1 VRALAT
7 LALLL
12 LVPASLAAQAD
23 TALTRWLR
31 FRGQPPL
38 TLVEPGIY
46 RSPWAGGPRQT
57 PEQVG
62 EAWAASVAR
71 ASDSARTARV
81 TAHRLRRLYGRA
93 ALATAD
99 TAENRRG
106 ILGLSSS
113 YADLDIDGQSRLEIR
128 TEKVK
133 NHRCTSSQ
141 FLDLSSGC
149 RGGWKAP
156 RLDTYVTMRAGGLIG
171 RRLHVDVDYDTE
183 RDFSARNNILIYY
196 EGLEDEIVRRV
207 ELGTVTFRPPPSRFL
222 TATIP
227 ANNFGVNA
235 TFQVGALELQTMAA
249 TQKGSQIAERT
260 YQIGQTTTQP
270 QDREAR
276 DLDYESKRFFWV
288 VDPAALTG
296 YPAIDILALGES
308 ARPAFAPTS
317 TSNLRLYRYR
327 PSTRGGSNANLGGI
341 TAIGIGADSTQRVTA
356 QWELLAPNVD
366 YYADPSALWVALTR
380 RLDENEYLA
389 VSYQTAGG
397 PVGTFPAADTPVA
410 PGQPPRDTLR
420 LIVEPRVGAQRVTFR
435 HEMRQIYQV
444 AGGDLN
450 MSSLEVAI
458 MLNRSERPLGGS
470 AGTYLAAL
478 GLATADDPAV
488 FNSSER
494 LFPRLRDPGASLA
507 LPEHYIVFP
516 VLQPFA
522 DPAAL
527 TPSERNDSLYRT
539 PDYLLFTEGAPAKFV
554 FRLKYATTSAGEV
567 SSLDLGALQIRE
579 GSEHLTF
586 NGRRLERGTDYTIN
600 YDLGKVTFSDPRLL
614 FGEGGG
620 QVQARFEE
628 RGIFAVAPTKI
639 FGMTARYQLGAVGGI
654 NLVGVYQVEES
665 AFNRPQLGFESS
677 AHLMGGVSTDLR
689 FRPDAVTRFLNR
701 LTSTPTTAPSRLDI
715 NAELALSR
723 PDPNRSGQAYLE
735 SFEGDPG
742 VAVSTRESSWQLGSV
757 PRFADG
763 VDQVVGAV
771 FDSADAV
778 QLTWQNLIAT
788 ASGTP
793 ELRASD
799 IDPQLRVA
807 GQGDQLE
814 TVLYMTLHPDTSGG
828 QTRRNGTLRW
838 VMPTRLN
845 RPRWRSM
852 ATSLSATGTDLSRNE
867 FLEFWVFRGDQS
879 ADSAAVQVVFDLG
892 EVSED
897 ALALAPVSA
906 TISGADSLYAG
917 RQYTG
922 VHILNSEV
930 DPFTGIFN
938 AVTDDNGI
946 LGDRPDSLVVNGTTL
961 IEPSLCTRQLSAAVL
976 VFPWGDLDSRCS
988 RGNGLADSEDLDG
1001 DNRLDA
1007 AGPTDNTLRWVV
1019 DLRDTTRYF
1028 VRRGVQTPDGRGGW
1042 SLYRLP
1048 LRTPDFELGTPNI
1061 RLVKHLRM
1069 TMVGEADQGTADVR
1083 ADFAMARV
1091 RFLGSPWVRRA
1102 DRPIAGLA
1110 GATAKPTGALVVST
1124 VSTENQ
1130 ELGYVSPPGVE
1141 GGLDS
1146 RGGGRDEFGTV
1157 INERSLRILA
1167 EQIAVGERAEGY
1179 LRFTSGSR
1187 NLLRYRE
1194 LRVWAR
1200 GRGPGWD
1207 NGDFQAYVRVG
1218 SDARNFYQFSQPA
1231 KSTTWEPEMRI
1242 DLERWRALR
1251 TTVEERRLQG
1261 LPADSVARV
1270 ACGGDTVSVAYVVC
1284 DGPYLVY
1291 IEDPGV
1297 TPPNLARVQE
1307 LAAGVFRVASVDPT
1321 QDAELWVDDIRLV
1334 EPISNVGVAMA
1345 MDARLLASNVADLS
1359 VGYTRRDGR
1368 FQQIGGEPTYQTSST
1383 FQAATTLQA
1392 DRFLP
1397 PGLGIALPVSVNY
1410 VRTAVVAE
1418 LLSGTD
1424 IQRADLDRVRE
1435 PGSYSLGWNLGVRRV
1450 QRGKS
1455 WLVRGLIDPFNLSA
1469 SFTRSQSTTELAD
1482 SRARSHAINA
1492 NYNLSP
1498 GGRHIGLGLAGLV
1511 DKLPAFLR
1519 NTEAGS
1525 GLRRPTFNLV
1535 PSSVRFSSGIS
1546 RSQSDLLSYQ
1556 VPVER
1561 AADSAIRP
1569 VLSLS
1574 HTWRNSAGLSW
1585 QPLGM
1590 LSLGA
1595 DLGSTRDLRQ
1605 YPDSTALGRVASAA
1619 RKSLFGLDVGV
1630 ERDRQLT
1637 TTVGLTPRV
1646 TRWLRPRFITT
1657 SSFVLSRTLTSRNP
1671 IREDGDTAGAF
1682 ILPQTLNN
1690 SRTNETGAALE
1701 LGLLLSRLAG
1711 DSTGLGR
1718 ALRRIRP
1725 FDVSDRLTRN
1735 ATFDLAAFD
1744 PSLGFQLALGGL
1756 DRFLTHEGTRA
1767 IGAAEVKSTSFTSGM
1782 DLPFGLAVT
1791 LGYARTRTSRF
1802 QLSGGSFFITEALQR
1817 EWPKGSARLIRPF
1830 RKGPVSLVS
1839 MGATFRSAE
1848 GVTTTPTAVGA
1859 TAVTA
1864 TRSRNLTPDATITF
1878 RNGMALAGSYLNFR
1892 QDNEG
1897 NGRSTEVSQND
1908 LNVSLSHSFP
1918 LPRSLSKVQRLVR
1931 GQVSTTLSENT
1942 VCLNQAGIAG
1952 GCLVVAD
1959 TRRREYRASFD
1970 TDLLRTMTGGLQFS
1984 YSVNEARH
1992 LDRKV
1997 SQLILT
2003 LAFQLSLFAGD
2014 YR

>member
-1 VRALAT
+1 MRALAT

-31 FRGQPPL
+31 FRSQAPL

-46 RSPWAGGPRQT
+46 RSPWAGGPRPT
-57 PEQVG
+57 PSEVG
-62 EAWAASVAR
+62 RAWAMSVAR
-71 ASDSARTARV
+71 ATDSARTARV
-81 TAHRLRRLYGRA
+81 TAYRLRQIYGRA
-93 ALATAD
+93 APPSPETD
-99 TAENRRG
+99 ESGRG
-106 ILGLSSS
+106 VLGLSSR
-113 YADLDIDGQSRLEIR
+113 YADLNIDGQSRLEIR
-128 TEKVK
+128 TEKLK
-133 NHRCTSSQ
+133 NHRCNAAQ

-149 RGGWKAP
+149 RSGWKAP
-156 RLDTYVTMRAGGLIG
+156 RLDTYVTLRAGGLIG

-196 EGLEDEIVRRV
+196 EGLDDEIVRRV

-235 TFQVGALELQTMAA
+235 TFQIGALELQALAA

-260 YQIGQTTTQP
+260 YNVGQTTTQP
-270 QDREAR
+270 QDRDAR
-276 DLDYESKRFFWV
+276 DLDYESKRFFWI
-288 VDPAALTG
+288 VDPTALPG

-308 ARPAFAPTS
+308 ARPAFAPIS
-317 TSNLRLYRYR
+317 SSNLRVYRYR
-327 PSTRGGSNANLGGI
+327 PSTRGGSNTNLGGI
-341 TAIGIGADSTQRVTA
+341 TAIGLGADITQRVTA

-366 YYADPSALWVALTR
+366 YYADPSAMWVALTR

-389 VSYQTAGG
+389 VSYQSAAG
-397 PVGTFPAADTPVA
+397 PVGTFPAADSPVS

-420 LIVEPRVGAQRVTFR
+420 LIVEPRVGTQRVTFR

-450 MSSLEVAI
+450 MASLDVT
-458 MLNRSERPLGGS
+458 LTVNRSERPLGAS
-470 AGTYLAAL
+470 AGTYLSAL
-478 GLATADDPAV
+478 GLATPNDPAV

-494 LFPRLRDPGASLA
+494 LFPRLRDPGASLT
-507 LPEHYIVFP
+507 LSEHYIIFP
-516 VLQPFA
+516 VLRPFA
-522 DPAAL
+522 DPATL
-527 TPSERNDSLYRT
+527 TPAERNDSLYVT
-539 PDYLLFTEGAPAKFV
+539 PDYLLLTEGPPAKFV
-554 FRLKYATTSAGEV
+554 FRLRYATTSAGEV

-579 GSEHLTF
+579 GSEQLMF

-600 YDLGKVTFSDPRLL
+600 YDLGKVSFSNPRLL

-639 FGMTARYQLGAVGGI
+639 YGMTARYRLGAVGGI

-677 AHLMGGVSTDLR
+677 AHLMGGVSADLR
-689 FRPDAVTRFLNR
+689 FAPQAVTRFLNG

-742 VAVSTRESSWQLGSV
+742 AAVSMRESAWQLGSL
-757 PRFADG
+757 PRFTDG
-763 VDQVVGAV
+763 VDQIVGAV

-788 ASGTP
+788 SNGVP

-799 IDPQLRVA
+799 IDPQLRVS

-814 TVLYMTLHPDTSGG
+814 TVLYMAFHPDTSGG
-828 QTRRNGTLRW
+828 QTRRNRTLRW
-838 VMPTRLN
+838 VLPTRLN

-852 ATSLSATGTDLSRNE
+852 VTPLSTTGTDLSRNE
-867 FLEFWVFRGDQS
+867 FLEFWVFRGDRS
-879 ADSAAVQVVFDLG
+879 ADSAGMRLVLDLG

-897 ALALAPVSA
+897 ALALAPQTA
-906 TISGADSLYAG
+906 TITGTDSLYAG
-917 RQYTG
+917 RQHTG
-922 VHILNSEV
+922 VGVLNSEV

-938 AVTDDNGI
+938 AVADDNGI
-946 LGDRPDSLVVNGTTL
+946 LGDRPDSLVVNGSTL
-961 IEPSLCTRQLSAAVL
+961 LQPSLCSRQLSGSVL

-988 RGNGLADSEDLDG
+988 RGNGLPDTEDLDG

-1007 AGPTDNTLRWVV
+1007 SGPTDNTLRWVV

-1028 VRRGVQTPDGRGGW
+1028 VRRGVATSDGRGGW
-1042 SLYRLP
+1042 ALYRVP
-1048 LRTPDFELGTPNI
+1048 LRNPDFALGTPNI

-1069 TMVGEADQGTADVR
+1069 TMVGEADQGTPDVY
-1083 ADFAMARV
+1083 AQLAMARV

-1102 DRPIAGLA
+1102 DRPIVGLA
-1110 GATAKPTGALVVST
+1110 GSTAKPTGELVVST
-1124 VSTENQ
+1124 VSTENL
-1130 ELGYVSPPGVE
+1130 ELGYVSPPGVLS
-1141 GGLDS
+1141 GLDR

-1167 EQIAVGERAEGY
+1167 EQIAVGDRAEGY
-1179 LRFTSGSR
+1179 LRFPSGSR

-1207 NGDFQAYVRVG
+1207 NGDFQAYIRVG
-1218 SDARNFYQFSQPA
+1218 SDAQNFYQFSQPA
-1231 KSTTWEPEMRI
+1231 KTTTWEPEMRI

-1251 TTVEERRLQG
+1251 TAAEERRLQG

-1270 ACGGDTVSVAYVVC
+1270 ACGGDTVSVAYVLC

-1291 IEDPGV
+1291 IEDPGI

-1307 LAAGVFRVASVDPT
+1307 LAAGVFRVGNLDPT
-1321 QDAELWVDDIRLV
+1321 PDAELWIDDIRLV
-1334 EPISNVGVAMA
+1334 EPISSVGAAMA
-1345 MDARLLASNVADLS
+1345 LDARLLASNVADLS

-1368 FQQIGGEPTYQTSST
+1368 FQQIGGEPSYQTSSSL
-1383 FQAATTLQA
+1383 QAATTIQA

-1397 PGLGIALPVSVNY
+1397 PSLGIALPVSVNY

-1435 PGSYSLGWNLGVRRV
+1435 PGSYNLAWNLGVRRV
-1450 QRGKS
+1450 QRGRS
-1455 WLVRGLIDPFNLSA
+1455 WLVRGLLDPLNLSA
-1469 SFTRSQSTTELAD
+1469 SFSRGQSTTELAD
-1482 SRARSHAINA
+1482 SRSRSHALNA
-1492 NYNLSP
+1492 NYTLAP
-1498 GGRHIGLGLAGLV
+1498 GGRHVGIGLGGLV
-1511 DKLPAFLR
+1511 DNLPGFLR

-1525 GLRRPTFNLV
+1525 GLRRPTLNLV
-1535 PSSVRFSSGIS
+1535 PSSVRLSSGIS

-1556 VPVER
+1556 VPVHR
-1561 AADSAIRP
+1561 AADSAIQP
-1569 VLSLS
+1569 LLSLT
-1574 HTWRNSAGLSW
+1574 HTWRNAAGVSW
-1585 QPLGM
+1585 QPVGM
-1590 LSLGA
+1590 LALGA
-1595 DLGSTRDLRQ
+1595 DLASTRDLRQ
-1605 YPDSTALGRVASAA
+1605 YPDSTALGRVARSA
-1619 RKSLFGLDVGV
+1619 RRSLFGLDVGV
-1630 ERDRQLT
+1630 ERDRQLST
-1637 TTVGLTPRV
+1637 SVGVTPRV
-1646 TRWLRPRFITT
+1646 TRWLRPRFLTT
-1657 SSFVLSRTLTSRNP
+1657 SSFVLSRTLTSRSP

-1690 SRTNETGAALE
+1690 SRSNEAGAALE
-1701 LGLLLSRLAG
+1701 LGLVLSRLAG
-1711 DSTGLGR
+1711 DSNGVGR

-1725 FDVSDRLTRN
+1725 FDVSQRLTRN
-1735 ATFDLAAFD
+1735 ATFDLAAFN
-1744 PSLGFQLALGGL
+1744 PNLGFQLALGGL
-1756 DRFLTHEGTRA
+1756 DDFLTHDGVKA
-1767 IGAAEVKSTSFTSGM
+1767 VGAAEVKSTGFTSGM
-1782 DLPFGLAVT
+1782 DLPFGVSLT

-1802 QLSGGSFFITEALQR
+1802 QLSAGSFFLTEALQR
-1817 EWPKGSARLIRPF
+1817 EWPKGSTRIIRAISKGPIALVTLGANF
-1830 RKGPVSLVS
+1830 RK
-1839 MGATFRSAE
+1839 AE
-1848 GVTTTPTAVGA
+1848 GTTTTPTAVGA

-1864 TRSRNLTPDATITF
+1864 TRSRNITPDATITF
-1878 RNGMALAGSYLNFR
+1878 RNGMAVSGSYLDYR
-1892 QDNEG
+1892 QNNEG
-1897 NGRSTEVSQND
+1897 NGRSTEITQND
-1908 LNVSLSHSFP
+1908 LNLSLVHSIP
-1918 LPRSLSKVQRLVR
+1918 LPRSLSRVQRLVR
-1931 GQVSTTLSENT
+1931 GQISTTLSQNK
-1942 VCLNQAGIAG
+1942 VCLNQAGLTG
-1952 GCLVVAD
+1952 GCLVVSD

-1970 TDLLRTMTGGLQFS
+1970 TDLLRTMSGGLQFS
-1984 YSVNEARH
+1984 YSVNEARQ

>member
-1 VRALAT
+1 VRALT
-7 LALLL
+7 SLALLL
-12 LVPASLAAQAD
+12 LVPTTLAAQAD
-23 TALTRWLR
+23 TTYTRWLR
-31 FRGQPPL
+31 FRGQAPL

-46 RSPWAGGPRQT
+46 RSPWAGGPRRT
-57 PEQVG
+57 PEEVG
-62 EAWAASVAR
+62 AAWSLAVAR
-71 ASDSARTARV
+71 AADSARTARA
-81 TAHRLRRLYGRA
+81 TAHRLRRIYGRE
-93 ALATAD
+93 ALTGAD
-99 TAENRRG
+99 SAESGRG
-106 ILGLSSS
+106 ILGLSPR
-113 YADLDIDGQSRLEIR
+113 YADLNIDGQSRLEIR
-128 TEKVK
+128 TEKLK
-133 NHRCTSSQ
+133 NHRCTASQ

-183 RDFSARNNILIYY
+183 RDFTARNNILIYY

-207 ELGTVTFRPPPSRFL
+207 EVGTVTFRPPPSRFL

-235 TFQVGALELQTMAA
+235 SFQIGALELQTLAA
-249 TQKGSQIAERT
+249 TQSGSQIAERT
-260 YQIGQTTTQP
+260 YSIGQTTTQP

-276 DLDYESKRFFWV
+276 DLDFESKRFYWI
-288 VDPAALTG
+288 VDPSALAG
-296 YPAIDILALGES
+296 YPNIDILSLGEGN
-308 ARPAFAPTS
+308 RPPFAPVS
-317 TSNLRLYRYR
+317 TSNLRVYRYR
-327 PSTRGGSNANLGGI
+327 PSTRGGGNPNLGGI
-341 TAIGIGADSTQRVTA
+341 TAIGLGADTTQRVTA

-366 YYADPSALWVALTR
+366 YYADPSALWIALTR

-389 VSYQTAGG
+389 VSFQSAAGL
-397 PVGTFPAADTPVA
+397 VGTFPSADTPVP

-420 LIVEPRVGAQRVTFR
+420 LIVEPRVGAGRITFR

-444 AGGDLN
+444 AGGDLDL
-450 MSSLEVAI
+450 SSLMVTL
-458 MLNRSERPLGGS
+458 MLNRSERPLGGG

-478 GLATADDPAV
+478 GLATPDDPAV
-488 FNSSER
+488 FDSGER
-494 LFPRLRDPGASLA
+494 LFPRTRDPGAALA
-507 LPEHYIVFP
+507 LSEHYIVFP
-516 VLQPFA
+516 VLQPF
-522 DPAAL
+522 DNPATL
-527 TPSERNDSLYRT
+527 TPAERNDSLYRT
-539 PDYLLFTEGAPAKFV
+539 PDYLLLTEGPPAKFV
-554 FRLKYATTSAGEV
+554 FRLQYATNSTGEV

-579 GSEHLTF
+579 GSEQLLF

-600 YDLGKVTFSDPRLL
+600 YDLGKVSFNDPRLL

-639 FGMTARYQLGAVGGI
+639 FGMTARYRLGSVGGV

-665 AFNRPQLGFESS
+665 AFNRPQLGFEAS

-689 FRPDAVTRFLNR
+689 FPAPAVTRLLNG
-701 LTSTPTTAPSRLDI
+701 LTSSPTTAPSRLDL

-742 VAVSTRESSWQLGSV
+742 VAVSMRESLWQLGSL
-757 PRFADG
+757 PRFTDG
-763 VDQVVGAV
+763 VDQVVGTA

-778 QLTWQNLIAT
+778 QLTWQNLISTSA
-788 ASGTP
+788 GVP
-793 ELRASD
+793 ELRARD
-799 IDPQLRVA
+799 IDPQLQVA

-814 TVLYMTLHPDTSGG
+814 TVLYLALHPDTAGG
-828 QTRRNGTLRW
+828 QTRRNSTLRW
-838 VMPTRLN
+838 VLPTRLN
-845 RPRWRSM
+845 QPRWRSM
-852 ATSLSATGTDLSRNE
+852 VTPLSPTGTDLSRNE

-879 ADSAAVQVVFDLG
+879 ADSAGLRLVFDLG

-897 ALALAPVSA
+897 ALALAPQTA
-906 TISGADSLYAG
+906 TIAGSDSLYAG

-922 VHILNSEV
+922 AGILDTEV

-946 LGDRPDSLVVNGTTL
+946 LGDRPDSLVINGSTVL
-961 IEPSLCTRQLSAAVL
+961 QPSLCTRQLTGTVL
-976 VFPWGDLDSRCS
+976 VYPWGDLDSRCS
-988 RGNGLADSEDLDG
+988 RGNGLPDTEDLDG

-1028 VRRGVQTPDGRGGW
+1028 VRRGVSAPGGGW
-1042 SLYRLP
+1042 ALYRLP
-1048 LRTPDFELGTPNI
+1048 LRTPEFLLGTPNI
-1061 RLVKHLRM
+1061 RLVKHLRL
-1069 TMVGEADQGTADVR
+1069 TFVGEADQGTPDVR
-1083 ADFAMARV
+1083 ADMALARV

-1102 DRPIAGLA
+1102 DRPIDGLA

-1124 VSTENQ
+1124 VSTENA
-1130 ELGYVSPPGVE
+1130 ELGYVSPPGVQS
-1141 GGLDS
+1141 GLDR

-1157 INERSLRILA
+1157 VNERSLRILG
-1167 EQIAVGERAEGY
+1167 EQLTIGDRAEGY
-1179 LRFTSGSR
+1179 LRFPSGAR

-1231 KSTTWEPEMRI
+1231 KTTTWEPEMRI

-1251 TTVEERRLQG
+1251 TAIEERRLQG

-1270 ACGGDTVSVAYVVC
+1270 ACGGDTLSVAYVLC
-1284 DGPYLVY
+1284 DGPYLAY

-1307 LAAGVFRVASVDPT
+1307 LSAGVLRVGSVDPT
-1321 QDAELWVDDIRLV
+1321 PDAELWIDDIRLV
-1334 EPISNVGVAMA
+1334 EPISSVGAAMA
-1345 MDARLLASNVADLS
+1345 VDARLLAANVADLS

-1368 FQQIGGEPTYQTSST
+1368 FQQIGGEPTYLTTST
-1383 FQAATTLQA
+1383 FQTATTIQA

-1397 PGLGIALPVSVNY
+1397 PSLGVAVPVSVNY
-1410 VRTAVVAE
+1410 VRTSVAAE
-1418 LLSGTD
+1418 LLAGTD
-1424 IQRADLDRVRE
+1424 IERADLRRVRE
-1435 PGSYSLGWNLGVRRV
+1435 PGSYNLGWNLGIRRV
-1450 QRGKS
+1450 QRGRS
-1455 WLVRGLIDPFNLSA
+1455 WLVRGLVDPVALSA
-1469 SFTRSQSTTELAD
+1469 SFVRGHSTTELSD
-1482 SRARSHAINA
+1482 SRTRSHVINA
-1492 NYNLSP
+1492 SYTLAP
-1498 GGRHIGLGLAGLV
+1498 GARTVGIGLGGLV
-1511 DKLPAFLR
+1511 DRLPGFLR
-1519 NTEAGS
+1519 DTEAGT
-1525 GLRRPTFNLV
+1525 GLRRPTLNLA
-1535 PSSVRFSSGIS
+1535 PSSVRLTSGIS

-1556 VPVER
+1556 VPVHR

-1569 VLSLS
+1569 VLSLN

-1590 LSLGA
+1590 LAVGA
-1595 DLGSTRDLRQ
+1595 DLASTRDLRE
-1605 YPDSTALGRVASAA
+1605 YPDSTALGRVARAA
-1619 RKSLFGLDVGV
+1619 RKTFLGLDVGV
-1630 ERDRQLT
+1630 ERDRQLAT
-1637 TTVGLTPRV
+1637 NLGITPRV

-1657 SSFVLSRTLTSRNP
+1657 SSFVLSRTLTSRTP

-1690 SRTNETGAALE
+1690 SRSNEVGAALE
-1701 LGLLLSRLAG
+1701 MGQLLSRLAG
-1711 DSTGLGR
+1711 DSSSLGR
-1718 ALRRIRP
+1718 TFRRIRP
-1725 FDVSDRLTRN
+1725 FDISDRLTRN
-1735 ATFDLAAFD
+1735 ATFDLAAFS
-1744 PSLGFQLALGGL
+1744 PSLGFQLGLGGL
-1756 DRFLTHEGTRA
+1756 DDFLSHEGVRA
-1767 IGAAEVKSTSFTSGM
+1767 IGAAEVKSTALTSGLE
-1782 DLPFGLAVT
+1782 LPLGLSVT

-1802 QLSGGSFFITEALQR
+1802 QLSGGDFFITEALQR
-1817 EWPKGSARLIRPF
+1817 EWPRGSVRLIRSLA
-1830 RKGPVSLVS
+1830 RGPISLIALGVS
-1839 MGATFRSAE
+1839 FRSAE
-1848 GVTTTPTAVGA
+1848 GTTTTPTAVGA

-1864 TRSRNLTPDATITF
+1864 TRSRNVTPDATFTF
-1878 RNGMALAGSYLNFR
+1878 RNGMALAGSYLDSR
-1892 QDNEG
+1892 QDNES
-1897 NGRSTEVSQND
+1897 NGRSTEATQND
-1908 LNVSLSHSFP
+1908 LNLSLSHSIP
-1918 LPRSLSKVQRLVR
+1918 LPRSISRVRRLIR
-1931 GQVSTTLSENT
+1931 GQVSTTLTENT
-1942 VCLNQAGIAG
+1942 VCLSQDGVAG
-1952 GCLVVAD
+1952 GCQVVSD

-1970 TDLLRTMTGGLQFS
+1970 TDLLRTMSGGLQFS